1 MPKLMEILPTFKNEQ
16 ENEKDMAQS
25 GVHRT
30 NNRLQSHITREEES
44 VTSYGKVMVANTIRP
59 LAVEIAQ
66 WIEDTSK
73 NIVKKPPLAFIKICE
88 VAPEILALITAK
100 SIINTITQNRP
111 LTATCITLGG
121 KVETEIAL
129 KNFKLLNPELYQTV
143 RQDLDRRSWN
153 YTYKRR
159 KLKESAKRDE
169 VMKWEEWTTPEKL
182 HVGLRLIEL
191 MIYAT
196 GMIEIK
202 TETVKHKKTKV
213 IKQTQKT
220 RDWIKERNTFNELL
234 NPEYMPTV
242 MPCKSWESTI
252 GGGYWTKEL
261 PELHLVKQH
270 GLGKKLFQKELQ
282 NYEMP
287 KVYSAVNAMQS
298 TAYKINPF
306 ILDVMKKAW
315 DRGIA
320 IGGMPP
326 TKNKEIPN
334 KPHNID
340 TDEVSRKAWK
350 KEAVIIHT
358 ENNRMF
364 SKRLLFA
371 KIIWLA
377 DKFKDFA
384 TLFFPIQLD
393 FRGRAYCVPAFLNY
407 QSINGAKALLNFAKG
422 KPITVANRGVF
433 WLAVHGANMFGE
445 DKITFEAREKW
456 TKDNEA
462 MIVACAEDPLT
473 NRQWE
478 NAANAFQ
485 FLAFCDEW
493 AKYLKEGEGF
503 ISYIPVNVDGSCNGL
518 QIYSLMLK
526 DEKAGKMVNLL
537 PTETPQDIYQ
547 LVANTV
553 NAKLK
558 LDVAEGKPY
567 AQTWLDYGVKRTTT
581 KRSIMTICY
590 GSTRF
595 SCTDFVVE
603 DLTKRK
609 DKGEMHPFE
618 NDMFKP
624 ASYLSSIIW
633 DSIGDNLTSA
643 RSGMKFL
650 QDIAKIVSKEQL
662 PITWSTPIG
671 FPIFQSYPE
680 MKSKRVKAMLMGE
693 VIKPRINTETDLTD
707 KLRMKNAVAPNFV
720 HGLDGSCMMEMVNIA
735 KEAGIENFCNV
746 HDSYAT
752 NACDIDK
759 LNESVRK
766 AFIKTFTDFNVLQDF
781 KDDVEKQLPE
791 KLRETLPDV
800 PEKGSLDI
808 NVLEKA
814 KFFFA

>member
-1 MPKLMEILPTFKNEQ
+1 MQKLIEVLPTFKDQ
-16 ENEKDMAQS
+16 LANEKDMALS

-30 NNRLQSHITREEES
+30 NTRLQSHITREEES

-59 LAVEIAQ
+59 LAMEIAE
-66 WIEDTSK
+66 WIETTSK

-88 VAPEILALITAK
+88 VEPEILALITAK

-129 KNFKLLNPELYQTV
+129 KNFKILNPELYHTV

-159 KLKESAKRDE
+159 KLKETAKNDE
-169 VMKWEEWTTPEKL
+169 VMRWEEWSTTEKL

-242 MPCKSWESTI
+242 MPPKSWESTR
-252 GGGYWTKEL
+252 GGGYWTDNL
-261 PELHLVKQH
+261 PELDLVKQH
-270 GLGKKLFQKELQ
+270 GLGKKLFQKELE
-282 NYEMP
+282 NFEMP
-287 KVYSAVNAMQS
+287 KVYNAVNAMQS
-298 TAYKINPF
+298 TSYKINHF
-306 ILDVMKKAW
+306 ILNVIKQAW
-315 DRGIA
+315 DK
-320 IGGMPP
+320 GMALGEMPS
-326 TKNKEIPN
+326 TSNKEIPN
-334 KPHNID
+334 KPHDID
-340 TDEVSRKAWK
+340 TNEVSRKAWK

-384 TLFFPIQLD
+384 TLYFPIQLD

-407 QSINGAKALLNFAKG
+407 QSIGASKALLNFAKG
-422 KPITVANRGVF
+422 KPITVENRGVF
-433 WLAVHGANMFGE
+433 WLAVHGANMYGE
-445 DKITFEAREKW
+445 DKITFEQREQW

-478 NAANAFQ
+478 NAGNAFQ

-493 AKYLKEGEGF
+493 ARYLKEGEGF

-526 DEKAGKMVNLL
+526 DKKAGEMVNLL

-567 AQTWLDYGVKRTTT
+567 AQAWLNYGVKRTTT

-609 DKGEMHPFE
+609 DKGEQHPFE

-624 ASYLSSIIW
+624 ASYLSGIIW
-633 DSIGDNLTSA
+633 DSIGDNLMSA

-650 QDIAKIVSKEQL
+650 QDIAKIISKEQL
-662 PITWSTPIG
+662 PITWSTPVG

-707 KLRMKNAVAPNFV
+707 ALRMKNAVAPNFV
-720 HGLDGSCMMEMVNIA
+720 HGLDASCMMETVNIA
-735 KEAGIENFCNV
+735 KEAGIQNFCNV

-759 LNESVRK
+759 LNISIRK
-766 AFIKTFTDFNVLQDF
+766 AFMKTFTDFDVLQDF
-781 KDDVEKQLPE
+781 KNEVELKLPE
-791 KLRETLPDV
+791 NLKKKLPDV

-808 NVLEKA
+808 SLLEKA